1 MKPIILKEDSD
12 GNIKVTPEEIQRMVN
27 DSYQEGYSDG
37 QRNASITV
45 QRDFTP
51 WVTPTWITHPWTI
64 TTLTE

>member
-37 QRNASITV
+37 QRNATITV
-45 QRDFTP
+45 TKEYVP
-51 WVTPTWITHPWTI
+51 CVTPTWTCTG
-64 TTLTE
+64 TSLTK